1 MLRTHPLPQ
10 VVLTLPNSRWQGRMT
25 TVLSSNCG
33 KATKLSLVWT
43 ASNQGLLQIYAWQKI
58 INYATV
64 KKRGRLQKIK
74 EQVSCNV
81 VSSVRY
87 EEFSNQRTVSKD
99 PAESRPAGARA
110 GRDYYFSNREEGQH
124 LMACAETVM

>member
-1 MLRTHPLPQ
+1 MLHSQASRPPKRDDYSF
-10 VVLTLPNSRWQGRMT
+10 VVELRQSYKNVAGL
-25 TVLSSNCG
+25 CC
-33 KATKLSLVWT
+33 
-43 ASNQGLLQIYAWQKI
+43 SNQGLLQIYASQKI

-64 KKRGRLQKIK
+64 KKGGRLQRIK
-74 EQVSCNV
+74 EKASGNI

-110 GRDYYFSNREEGQH
+110 GRDYYFSNREEEQH
-124 LMACAETVM
+124 LMAFAETVM

>member
-1 MLRTHPLPQ
+1 LAEPHDYSFVVELRQ
-10 VVLTLPNSRWQGRMT
+10 SYKNV
-25 TVLSSNCG
+25 
-33 KATKLSLVWT
+33 ASLCC
-43 ASNQGLLQIYAWQKI
+43 SNQGLLQIYAWQKI

-64 KKRGRLQKIK
+64 KKRGRLQRLK
-74 EQVSCNV
+74 EKVRCNV

-110 GRDYYFSNREEGQH
+110 GRNYYFSNREEGQH
-124 LMACAETVM
+124 LMAFAETVI